1 MRKVIVRAAGV
12 VAGAASL
19 AGVAN
24 AEDAGSISEAI
35 QNGELIAEAR
45 ARYET
50 FEQVGQ
56 NDADA
61 LTLRSR
67 LGWQTGTWNGLSALV
82 EFEDVRDLGG
92 DYNDGIPP
100 AEPYA
105 TIGDPPGTELNR
117 LQLRWQINQHL
128 NATIGRQYISFD
140 DNRFL
145 DVSNSRQ
152 DARTLDALRA
162 DFTLNGLKATYAYV
176 DHVNN
181 TTAEYNDWESASH
194 LLNVSQTFSDA
205 FKLTGFGY
213 FFDFDEPASAINQ
226 SSQFLGVRATGKD
239 IEALGLT
246 WSYAA
251 SYAQQQDYGS
261 STVSFDLDYWQAS
274 VTAEYGEWSVQLWQ
288 ETLEGDGA
296 RGFFTPLGSSNSFH
310 GWAGAFISKP
320 ADGLVDRNVMLSYS
334 PEWAPDFLEDLTFMV
349 RYYDFE
355 AERTDADF
363 GEEWD
368 FAVGADITDNLD
380 FSIDYGD
387 YESGD
392 GPGSPMSRTRTRFVL
407 QYRL

>member
-24 AEDAGSISEAI
+24 AEEANSISEAVSE
-35 QNGELIAEAR
+35 GTLIAEAR

-50 FEQVGQ
+50 YEQVGQ

-67 LGWQTGTWNGLSALV
+67 LGWKTATWNGLTALV

-117 LQLRWQINQHL
+117 LQLQWQVNQHL
-128 NATIGRQYISFD
+128 STTIGRQTISFD
-140 DNRFL
+140 DSRFV
-145 DVSNSRQ
+145 DASNSRQ

-176 DHVNN
+176 DHINN
-181 TTAEYNDWESASH
+181 TTAEYNDWESESH

-205 FKLTGFGY
+205 FKLTGFAY
-213 FFDFDEPASAINQ
+213 LFDFDEPASAINQ

-246 WSYAA
+246 WGYAA

-261 STVSFDLDYWQAS
+261 STVDFDLDYVQAS
-274 VTAEYGEWSVQLWQ
+274 VTAEYGEWAVQLWY
-288 ETLEGDGA
+288 ESLEGDGA
-296 RGFFTPLGSSNSFH
+296 RGFFVPIGSSNSFQ
-310 GWAGAFISKP
+310 GWAGAFSSKP
-320 ADGLVDRNVMLSYS
+320 ADGVVDRNVMLTYT
-334 PEWAPDFLEDLTFMV
+334 PEWAPDYLGDLTFMV

-355 AERTDADF
+355 AERTGADF

-368 FAVGADITDNLD
+368 LAVGADITENLD
-380 FSIDYGD
+380 FSIEYGD
-387 YESGD
+387 YQAGN
-392 GPGSPMSRTRTRFVL
+392 GAGSPVDRTRTRFVV
-407 QYRL
+407 QYKL

>member
-82 EFEDVRDLGG
+82 EFEDVRDLAG
-92 DYNDGIPP
+92 DYNDGLPP

-105 TIGDPPGTELNR
+105 TIADPPGTELNR
-117 LQLRWQINQHL
+117 LQLRWQVNQHL
-128 NATIGRQYISFD
+128 TTTLGRQTITFD
-140 DNRFL
+140 DSRFL
-145 DVSNSRQ
+145 DASNSRQ

-162 DFTLNGLKATYAYV
+162 DFSLNGLKATYAYV
-176 DHVNN
+176 DHINN
-181 TTAEYNDWESASH
+181 TTAEYNDWETETH

-205 FKLTGFGY
+205 FKLTGFAY
-213 FFDFDEPASAINQ
+213 LFDLETPAVVNQ
-226 SSQFLGVRATGKD
+226 SSRFLGVRATGKD
-239 IEALGLT
+239 IQAFGLE
-246 WSYAA
+246 WGYAA
-251 SYAQQQDYGS
+251 SYAQQEDYGS

-274 VTAEYGEWSVQLWQ
+274 VTAEYGEWAVQLWY
-288 ETLEGDGA
+288 ESLEGDGT
-296 RGFFTPLGSSNSFH
+296 RGFFVPIGSSNSFQ
-310 GWAGAFISKP
+310 GWASAFTAKP
-320 ADGLVDRNVMLSYS
+320 ADGVVDRNIMLSYTPEWS
-334 PEWAPDFLEDLTFMV
+334 PEMLGDLTFMA

-355 AERTDADF
+355 AERTGDDY
-363 GEEWD
+363 GSEWD
-368 FAVGADITDNLD
+368 LAVGADITENLD
-380 FSIDYGD
+380 FSIEYGD
-387 YESGD
+387 YEAGD
-392 GPGSPMSRTRTRFVL
+392 ALTSPVSRTRTRFVL
-407 QYRL
+407 QYKL